1 VKWKF
6 VKIWKLTCYE
16 NHENYH
22 RLQFEFF
29 LKNNTHI
36 AIIIVDDGK
45 IYNFKISKRIP
56 ELITGGS
63 LIMKQI

>member
-1 VKWKF
+1 MR
-6 VKIWKLTCYE
+6 IMRIIIGYNL
-16 NHENYH
+16 NN
-22 RLQFEFF
+22 FF
-29 LKNNTHI
+29 YNTHI

>member
-1 VKWKF
+1 MR
-6 VKIWKLTCYE
+6 IMRIIIGY
-16 NHENYH
+16 N
-22 RLQFEFF
+22 
-29 LKNNTHI
+29 LKNYFFYNTHI